1 MSALTLDKPPAPAA
15 APARRT
21 DRTGPLRGVLKRLLT
36 ALFVLFCTATVAFF
50 LVRLSGDPVKILL
63 PPDATAEQE
72 QVLRHSLGLD
82 QSLFAQY
89 LDYL

>member
-1 MSALTLDKPPAPAA
+1 MSATTLDTPPTPTQT
-15 APARRT
+15 PARRG
-21 DRTGPLRGVLKRLLT
+21 DRAGALRGVARRLAT
-36 ALFVLFCTATVAFF
+36 ALFVLLCTATVAFF

-82 QSLFAQY
+82 QPLF
-89 LDYL
+89 